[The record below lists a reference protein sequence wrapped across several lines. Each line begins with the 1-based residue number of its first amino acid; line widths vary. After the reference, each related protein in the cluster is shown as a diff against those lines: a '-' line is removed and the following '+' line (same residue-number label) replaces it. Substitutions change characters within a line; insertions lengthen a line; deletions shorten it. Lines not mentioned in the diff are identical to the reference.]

1 MPSKIQLF
9 IPDQIRT
16 AAAIDANIYNED
28 IETSAKWV
36 QDEHVERVLG
46 TPLFN
51 RICELVASG
60 DIDDSEN
67 ASYKYI
73 LDNYLLYV
81 VGWGVRA
88 DVQPQLH
95 NKVRNAG
102 VTHST
107 DEHLQTVDQQTMY
120 ENMGRYMKRMNAYIS
135 KLADYLR
142 CHASKF
148 PEYSPCGSDAC
159 GCEQTPQRNGGNIC
173 GIHLDDRP

>member
-1 MPSKIQLF
+1 MPNLTQLF
-9 IPDQIRT
+9 KPEDIRT
-16 AAAIDANIYNED
+16 AAAIDSNVYDED
-28 IETSAKWV
+28 IATSAKWV

-51 RICELVASG
+51 RLCELVDSG
-60 DIDDSEN
+60 DIDQSKY

-73 LDNYLLYV
+73 LDNYLLYI

-88 DVQPQLH
+88 EAQPLLH

-120 ENMGRYMKRMNAYIS
+120 ENIGRYMKRMNVYVS

-142 CHASKF
+142 CHAGEF
-148 PEYSPCGSDAC
+148 PEYSPCGSDGC
-159 GCEQTPQRNGGNIC
+159 GCEQKPQRNSGNIC
-173 GIHLDDRP
+173 GIYLDDRP